1 MNDKKPFNRIV
12 EILMERDG
20 LTFEEARMQYNEFLE
35 LARSS
40 DVTDIEE
47 LLHDELQLEPD
58 YIMDVIDD
66 L

>member
-1 MNDKKPFNRIV
+1 
-12 EILMERDG
+12 MERDG